1 MVNNGS
7 LSYDHD
13 RDGTHTQ
20 LAGCEAKF
28 RNLDYE
34 THISIKYYKEVLT
47 VYTDLENNNQWKLCF
62 ESANVKLPTGYYL
75 GASATTGDLSDNHD
89 IISIKFY
96 ELEPLASVSCTSR
109 VEITIN
115 KYVDVK

>member
-1 MVNNGS
+1 MINNGS
-7 LSYDHD
+7 FSYDHD

-20 LAGCEAKF
+20 LSGCVAKF
-28 RNLDYE
+28 RNFEYD
-34 THISIKYYKEVLT
+34 TQISIKYSMEVLT

-62 ESANVKLPTGYYL
+62 ESINVKLPTGYYL

-96 ELEPLASVSCTSR
+96 ELQPLASVSS
-109 VEITIN
+109 
-115 KYVDVK
+115 Y